1 MDAMI
6 SPTAVFFEM
15 FTRSITETTN
25 TLKTFIKNET
35 LRRRRVELAISKNS
49 KMAKSIRSNAFKLKK
64 MEDRMKKLV
73 DVVDSLNN
81 QNKQLKTLNRGMLE
95 VMIRD
100 EKRSQEN
107 RLHFENIISRN
118 EQQMTVLTA
127 RIHFLEHGT

>member
-118 EQQMTVLTA
+118 EQQMTDLTA

>member
-1 MDAMI
+1 MDAMT

-81 QNKQLKTLNRGMLE
+81 QNKKLKTLNRGMLE

-127 RIHFLEHGT
+127 RIHLLEHGT